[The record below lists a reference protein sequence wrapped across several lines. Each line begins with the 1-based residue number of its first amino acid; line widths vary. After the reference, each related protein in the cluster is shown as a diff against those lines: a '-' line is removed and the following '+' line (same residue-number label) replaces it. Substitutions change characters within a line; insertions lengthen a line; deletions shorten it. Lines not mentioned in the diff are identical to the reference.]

1 MANRRID
8 SAASAGAGDGDP
20 WSDAFDTVT
29 LALAAPAADG
39 DRLWVAPAHSVTPG
53 AAITWTLP
61 GVDCQILGVDS
72 NTTDPATGLA
82 SPITAAESVGAVSS
96 AFTVTGKGRVEGM
109 ILSAGSANS
118 SNCVFNLG
126 TGSSPVALFIDR
138 SKIRVPTTNAGGRV
152 IIGPVAGS
160 SNDDSVVDVRN
171 TEFEFGAT
179 GQSFTLSHG
188 RIRLSTITLSG
199 SDPVTLFRQGNGV
212 TTDCELVDSDL
223 NTAAWSNL
231 IDCSAAASGRL
242 LVKNCKMPSGWTL
255 TTGTHPGPGGIDV
268 DIDNC
273 DSGDTQIGF
282 ARARNAGTIVHSA
295 AVYRDA
301 SGGPAYSIRMAPN
314 ANAKFPHHP
323 LVWRGA
329 IKVVAGSKTLTIYL
343 VTDRATALDNDE
355 VAVRVHYQG
364 TSGFPLAL
372 VASSEAASVFATPAN
387 LTSSSESWAGTGG
400 FTNVQKR
407 EIDAAFTAAED
418 GYAEFEVLCF
428 AELTNPLYVG
438 AVVSGDLA

>member
-1 MANRRID
+1 M
-8 SAASAGAGDGDP
+8 
-20 WSDAFDTVT
+20 
-29 LALAAPAADG
+29 
-39 DRLWVAPAHSVTPG
+39 
-53 AAITWTLP
+53 
-61 GVDCQILGVDS
+61 DCQILGVDS

-82 SPITAAESVGAVSS
+82 SPITAAESVGAAAA
-96 AFTVTGKGRVEGM
+96 AFTITGKGRVEGL
-109 ILSAGSANS
+109 ILSSGTNNS
-118 SNCVFNLG
+118 TSCQFNLG
-126 TGSSPVALFIDR
+126 TGTDPVALFIDR
-138 SKIRVPTTNAGGRV
+138 CKIRNPTSNTNRR
-152 IIGPVAGS
+152 INLGPSAASG
-160 SNDDSVVDVRN
+160 DDDVLVDVRR

-179 GQSFTLSHG
+179 SHSFLIQHG
-188 RIRLSTITLSG
+188 RIRLSAITLSG
-199 SDPVTLFRQGNGV
+199 SAPTTLFRQANAV
-212 TTDCELVDSDL
+212 TADCEVVDSDL
-223 NTAAWSNL
+223 NSAAWTNL
-231 IDCSAAASGRL
+231 VDCSATASGRL

-268 DIDNC
+268 DVDNC

-314 ANAKFPHHP
+314 ANSKFPHHP

-329 IKVVAGSKTLTIYL
+329 IKAPAGSRTLTIYL
-343 VTDRATALDNDE
+343 VTDRATALNAAQ

-372 VASSEAASVFATPAN
+372 VASSESADIFAAASPST

-400 FTNVQKR
+400 FSNVQKR
-407 EIDAAFTAAED
+407 EIDVAFTAAED